1 MAEIEK
7 DAKIINEN
15 KEEIKNSIEEQ
26 EELCFG
32 ATEEEIACADIE
44 EIKEG
49 E

>member
-7 DAKIINEN
+7 DAKILDEN

-32 ATEEEIACADIE
+32 TTEEEIACADIK

>member
-26 EELCFG
+26 EELGFD
-32 ATEEEIACADIE
+32 TTKEEIASEVIK